1 MVQTSAGPIVTALDY
16 HDGYLAAMGGAHRK
30 PVPQLGTPAISHHI
44 GYRAP
49 HGMERRM
56 WVAAVE
62 QFCWRLW
69 AGLQEKC
76 GRGDC
81 WSPNA
86 ERNLLHL
93 FDKTYEPDENV
104 RGAWKPARPDLQ
116 IAEDH
121 HRVVVFSCIWKTL
134 PVSLSIELH
143 TEYFTLTAYIDL
155 STQRNDGSLLN
166 ETEPGTSRD
175 LCCYVRQLSRLLSRY
190 EADLGS
196 WARNDADKYRR
207 LRGAFRKV
215 MWRSYDQIYLR
226 VWHELYHDLFEPAFA
241 RVRPRIDEKT
251 VFADFRGFVFT
262 STEPGE
268 QSAAEPGRH
277 KAYMKEPGWNPW
289 PRRLS
294 DDIGTGF
301 FRDNR
306 VTQQTVETIWP
317 FLTSDPAFRD
327 DASGQPFRGRK
338 TEYTISRFLGNRY
351 LYATALGPQV
361 PNDERPLCYLV
372 IAASGHRWQTGRLL
386 DRINH
391 LGSVRLAAL
400 WDLRVVVK
408 ASDNLRAAEEL
419 FQNVSSKL
427 AGLPTQEEHRNILAE
442 IREEFGTAI
451 NLLATAAALS
461 ADHSPSAAVPPV
473 PSRGGIEDQS
483 RSSAVRE
490 GLDYRIERSRYY
502 SKQFRDGVEIL
513 RIRRIEG
520 FQPYDQ
526 FVLQRLASSYEFID
540 MVGLRHQRLR
550 ELATSVNQQILAE
563 RQHMVQLS
571 IKEIQ
576 AVAEIVFFAVLFPYY
591 LGSVLKTSEHYKYV
605 PWLTSEAR
613 LFTTTFV
620 IGLLFAIVF
629 PARHGPLLAASLR
642 RILGSLGALGRLLV
656 VLAKALLALAKGLLV
671 GAFIA
676 FAILLSMV
684 LTHCLIARLSP

>member
-86 ERNLLHL
+86 ECNLLHL
-93 FDKTYEPDENV
+93 FDKTYEPDEKIP
-104 RGAWKPARPDLQ
+104 GTWKPAGPQLQ
-116 IAEDH
+116 IHEDH
-121 HRVVVFSCIWKTL
+121 HRVVVFSCIWQTL
-134 PVSLSIELH
+134 PISLSIELH

-155 STQRNDGSLLN
+155 STKRNDGSLLS
-166 ETEPGTSRD
+166 EAKPGTSRD
-175 LCCYVRQLSRLLSRY
+175 LCWYVRQLSRRLPLY
-190 EADLGS
+190 EADLES
-196 WARNDADKYRR
+196 WVSNDADKYRR
-207 LRGAFRKV
+207 LRSAFRKV
-215 MWRSYDQIYLR
+215 MWRSYDQIYFR
-226 VWHELYHDLFEPAFA
+226 VWHQLYRSLFAPAFA
-241 RVRPRIDEKT
+241 RVMPRIDQKT
-251 VFADFRGFVFT
+251 AFADFRGFVFT
-262 STEPGE
+262 ATELNRQTP
-268 QSAAEPGRH
+268 AAAGNYRL
-277 KAYMKEPGWNPW
+277 YMNEPGWNPW

-294 DDIGTGF
+294 DDIGADS
-301 FRDNR
+301 FRESR
-306 VTQQTVETIWP
+306 VTQRTIETIWP
-317 FLTSDPAFRD
+317 FLTSDPEFRE
-327 DASGQPFRGRK
+327 DASDLPFRGRK

-361 PNDERPLCYLV
+361 PNQQRPLCYLV

-400 WDLRVVVK
+400 WDLRAIDE
-408 ASDNLRAAEEL
+408 ASEDLRAAGKL
-419 FQNVSSKL
+419 FHDISTKL
-427 AGLPTQEEHRNILAE
+427 ADLPTREEHRDNLA
-442 IREEFGTAI
+442 IVREEFGTAN
-451 NLLATAAALS
+451 NLLARAAALAS
-461 ADHSPSAAVPPV
+461 KQPAGAGEYHVSN
-473 PSRGGIEDQS
+473 EDLS
-483 RSSAVRE
+483 RSPAVQE

-502 SKQFRDGVEIL
+502 SKQFRDGVEVL

-526 FVLQRLASSYEFID
+526 FVLQRLASAYEFID

-571 IKEIQ
+571 IREIQ
-576 AVAEIVFFAVLFPYY
+576 GAAELFFFLFLFPYY
-591 LGSVLKTSEHYKYV
+591 LGSVLKASKLYLFV
-605 PWLTSEAR
+605 PWLTSEDR
-613 LFTTTFV
+613 LFVAT
-620 IGLLFAIVF
+620 IIMGVF
-629 PARHGPLLAASLR
+629 LAAVFRHGPTLR
-642 RILGSLGALGRLLV
+642 LV
-656 VLAKALLALAKGLLV
+656 MRLAKGLLF
-671 GAFIA
+671 GAFIIV
-676 FAILLSMV
+676 AILLPMI
-684 LTHCLIARLSP
+684 LTHCSMNGLSP